1 MEKSKLTKISVS
13 THPNGYSLKIDGQD
27 YMYFNMMELLAG
39 VMVHIGLQNTD
50 YMDKGNILTMLF
62 QTMIGQEWEKN
73 ITSMRSRIK
82 DMEDNLGRTI
92 AHLEQT
98 AKVGDRLE
106 PRINELNETIRSL
119 NENIEN
125 QKAENRKAL
134 MDVRETSQTAK
145 STSAEFKKETK
156 TMKEC
161 ISKINKAS
169 DDIKKMKE
177 QADKHL
183 KTIELLERRLNK
195 IIPEP
200 EKKKGGG
207 RSKKADTAVAKI
219 AEEQRLEEMEAKLK
233 EHWNKEG
240 VK

>member
-1 MEKSKLTKISVS
+1 MEKSKLPKISVS
-13 THPNGYSLKIDGQD
+13 TLPNGYSLKIAGQD
-27 YMYFNMMELLAG
+27 YLYFNMMELLAG
-39 VMVHIGLQNTD
+39 FMVHVGLKDTD

-119 NENIEN
+119 NENIEK
-125 QKAENRKAL
+125 QKTENRKAL

-183 KTIELLERRLNK
+183 RTVELLERRLNN

-219 AEEQRLEEMEAKLK
+219 AEEQHLEEMEAKLK
-233 EHWNKEG
+233 EHWDKEG

>member
-1 MEKSKLTKISVS
+1 MEKSKLPKISVS
-13 THPNGYSLKIDGQD
+13 TLPNGYSLKIDGQD
-27 YMYFNMMELLAG
+27 YLYFNMMELLAG
-39 VMVHIGLQNTD
+39 FMVHVGLQDTD

-119 NENIEN
+119 NENIEK

-183 KTIELLERRLNK
+183 RTIELLERRLNN
-195 IIPEP
+195 IIPTERTL
-200 EKKKGGG
+200 G
-207 RSKKADTAVAKI
+207 
-219 AEEQRLEEMEAKLK
+219 
-233 EHWNKEG
+233 
-240 VK
+240 

>member
-1 MEKSKLTKISVS
+1 MAKQEKRQIKVS
-13 THPNGYSLKIDGQD
+13 TLPNGYALTIDGQE
-27 YMYFNMMELLAG
+27 YMYFNQMDLLAG
-39 VMVHIGLQNTD
+39 FMVHIGLHEAQ
-50 YMDKGNILTMLF
+50 YMENGNILTMLF
-62 QTMIGQEWEKN
+62 QTMVGQEWEKN

-156 TMKEC
+156 TMKDC
-161 ISKINKAS
+161 ISKLKKAS
-169 DDIKKMKE
+169 DEIKKMKE

-183 KTIELLERRLNK
+183 KTVELLERRLNN

-233 EHWNKEG
+233 EHWDKEG

>member
-1 MEKSKLTKISVS
+1 MEKSKLPKISVS

-50 YMDKGNILTMLF
+50 YMDKDNILTMLF

-156 TMKEC
+156 TMKDC
-161 ISKINKAS
+161 ISKLNKSS

-183 KTIELLERRLNK
+183 RAIELLERRLNN

-200 EKKKGGG
+200 KK
-207 RSKKADTAVAKI
+207 KKADDQNLK
-219 AEEQRLEEMEAKLK
+219 EMEAKLK
-233 EHWNKEG
+233 EHWNEEG

>member
-1 MEKSKLTKISVS
+1 MEKSKLPKISVS

-161 ISKINKAS
+161 ISKLKKAS
-169 DDIKKMKE
+169 DDIKNMKE

-183 KTIELLERRLNK
+183 RTIEMLERRLNN

-200 EKKKGGG
+200 EKKKV
-207 RSKKADTAVAKI
+207 ADDQNLK
-219 AEEQRLEEMEAKLK
+219 EMEAKLK
-233 EHWNKEG
+233 EHWDKKG

>member
-1 MEKSKLTKISVS
+1 MEKSKLPKISVS
-13 THPNGYSLKIDGQD
+13 TLPNGYSLKIDGQD
-27 YMYFNMMELLAG
+27 YLYFNMMELLAG
-39 VMVHIGLQNTD
+39 FMVHVGLQDTD

-119 NENIEN
+119 NENIEK

-161 ISKINKAS
+161 ISKLNKAS
-169 DDIKKMKE
+169 DEIKKMKE

-183 KTIELLERRLNK
+183 RTVELLERRLNN

-219 AEEQRLEEMEAKLK
+219 AEEQHLEEMEAKLK

>member
-1 MEKSKLTKISVS
+1 MEKSKLPKISVS
-13 THPNGYSLKIDGQD
+13 TLPNGYSLKIDGQD
-27 YMYFNMMELLAG
+27 YLYFNMMELLAG
-39 VMVHIGLQNTD
+39 FMVHVGLQDTD

-156 TMKEC
+156 TMKEY
-161 ISKINKAS
+161 ISKLKKAS
-169 DDIKKMKE
+169 DDIKNMKE

-183 KTIELLERRLNK
+183 RTIELLERRLNN

-200 EKKKGGG
+200 EKKKV
-207 RSKKADTAVAKI
+207 ADDQNLK
-219 AEEQRLEEMEAKLK
+219 EMEAKLK
-233 EHWNKEG
+233 EHWDKKG

>member
-1 MEKSKLTKISVS
+1 MEKSKLPKISVS
-13 THPNGYSLKIDGQD
+13 TLPNGYSLKIDGQD
-27 YMYFNMMELLAG
+27 YLYFNMMELLAG
-39 VMVHIGLQNTD
+39 FMVHVGLQNTD

-161 ISKINKAS
+161 ISKLNKAS

-183 KTIELLERRLNK
+183 KTVELLERRLNN

-207 RSKKADTAVAKI
+207 RSKKADAAVAKV
-219 AEEQRLEEMEAKLK
+219 ADDQNLKEMEAKLK
-233 EHWNKEG
+233 EHWDKEG

>member
-1 MEKSKLTKISVS
+1 MEKSKLPKISVS
-13 THPNGYSLKIDGQD
+13 TLPNGYSLKIDGQD
-27 YMYFNMMELLAG
+27 YLYFNMMELLAG
-39 VMVHIGLQNTD
+39 FMVHVGLQDTD

-73 ITSMRSRIK
+73 ITSMHSRIR

-119 NENIEN
+119 NENIEE

-161 ISKINKAS
+161 ISKLNKAS

-183 KTIELLERRLNK
+183 RTIELLERRLNN

-207 RSKKADTAVAKI
+207 RSKKADAAVAKI

-233 EHWNKEG
+233 EHWDKEG